1 MNFVV
6 LNNKLIDSTKIN
18 LTNKNRGF
26 LYGDGFFESIKIF
39 NQSPFNFNNHYNRL
53 ELSAV
58 FLGLKFSLSK
68 QELLIKLTELIYSNK
83 LVNGSI
89 RITIFRDSDGKYYPN
104 INESSY
110 IITSLDDKNSSFQ
123 KNNSLSLGVYND
135 NLKSKSKLSNIKS
148 LNSLIYVLASKYAK
162 INGFDDVL
170 LLNSNNNIIE
180 STNSN
185 LFLKVNDVIYTPP
198 LSDGCV
204 DGSMRKLLIPIIEK
218 KIKIIYKSLQI
229 EDLFES
235 DEVILSNAISGIKRV
250 TFFKK
255 REYYND
261 SFYDYLLKSI
271 NNLI

>member
-39 NQSPFNFNNHYNRL
+39 NQSPFNFNNHFNRI
-53 ELSAV
+53 ELSAN
-58 FLGLKFSLSK
+58 FLGLEIPLSK
-68 QELLIKLTELIYSNK
+68 DELLIKLTALLHSNN
-83 LVNGSI
+83 VQNGSI

-104 INESSY
+104 SNESSY

-123 KNNSLSLGVYND
+123 KNNRLLLGVYKE
-135 NLKSKSKLSNIKS
+135 NLKSKSKLSNLKS
-148 LNSLIYVLASKYAK
+148 LNSLLYVLASKYAK

-170 LLNSNNNIIE
+170 LLNSSNSIIE

-185 LFLKVNDVIYTPP
+185 LFLKVNDIVYTPP
-198 LSDGCV
+198 LSEGCV
-204 DGSMRKLLIPIIEK
+204 DGSMRKILIPIIEK
-218 KIKIIYKSLQI
+218 EYKLTYKSLQI
-229 EDLFES
+229 KDLLVS
-235 DEVILSNAISGIKRV
+235 DEVVLSNAISGIKKV
-250 TFFKK
+250 TLFNE
-255 REYYND
+255 REYND
-261 SFYDYLLKSI
+261 ESFYDYLLKSI

>member
-6 LNNKLIDSTKIN
+6 FNNQLFDSTKIN
-18 LTNKNRGF
+18 LTNQNRGF

-39 NQSPFNFNNHYNRL
+39 NQSPFNFNNHYNRI
-53 ELSAV
+53 ELSAN
-58 FLGLKFSLSK
+58 FLGLEIPLSK
-68 QELLIKLTELIYSNK
+68 DELLIKLTDLLHSNN
-83 LVNGSI
+83 LENGSI

-104 INESSY
+104 SNESSY

-123 KNNSLSLGVYND
+123 KNISLSLGIYND

-148 LNSLIYVLASKYAK
+148 LNSLLYVLASKYAK

-185 LFLKVNDVIYTPP
+185 LFIKANDVIYTPP

-218 KIKIIYKSLQI
+218 KFKIIYKSLQI
-229 EDLFES
+229 EDLFGS
-235 DEVILSNAISGIKRV
+235 DEVILSNAISGVKKV
-250 TFFKK
+250 TLFKE
-255 REYYND
+255 REYSDESLYN
-261 SFYDYLLKSI
+261 YLLKSI

>member
-6 LNNKLIDSTKIN
+6 FNNQLFDSTKIN
-18 LTNKNRGF
+18 LTNQNRGF

-39 NQSPFNFNNHYNRL
+39 NQSPFNFNNHYNRI
-53 ELSAV
+53 ELSAN
-58 FLGLKFSLSK
+58 FLGLEIPLSK
-68 QELLIKLTELIYSNK
+68 DELLIKLTDLLHSNN
-83 LVNGSI
+83 VENGSI

-104 INESSY
+104 SNESSY

-123 KNNSLSLGVYND
+123 KNISLSLGVYND

-148 LNSLIYVLASKYAK
+148 LNSLLYVLASKYAK
-162 INGFDDVL
+162 INRFDDVL

-185 LFLKVNDVIYTPP
+185 LFLKTNDVVYTPP

-218 KIKIIYKSLQI
+218 NFKIIYKSLQI

>member
-6 LNNKLIDSTKIN
+6 FNNKLFDSTKIN
-18 LTNKNRGF
+18 LTNQNRGF

-39 NQSPFNFNNHYNRL
+39 NQSPFNFNNHYNRI

-58 FLGLKFSLSK
+58 FLGLEFSLSK
-68 QELLIKLTELIYSNK
+68 QELLIKLTELIHSNK

-104 INESSY
+104 SNESSY
-110 IITSLDDKNSSFQ
+110 IITSHDNQNASFQ

-148 LNSLIYVLASKYAK
+148 LNSLLYVLASKYAK

-185 LFLKVNDVIYTPP
+185 LFIKANDVIYTPP

-218 KIKIIYKSLQI
+218 NFKIIYKSLQI

-235 DEVILSNAISGIKRV
+235 DEVILSNAISGIKKV

>member
-6 LNNKLIDSTKIN
+6 FNNKLIDSTKIN
-18 LTNKNRGF
+18 LTNQNRGF

-39 NQSPFNFNNHYNRL
+39 NQSPFNFNNHYNRI
-53 ELSAV
+53 ELSAN
-58 FLGLKFSLSK
+58 FLGLEIPLSK
-68 QELLIKLTELIYSNK
+68 DELLIKLTDLLHSNN
-83 LVNGSI
+83 LENGSI

-104 INESSY
+104 SNESSY

-123 KNNSLSLGVYND
+123 KNISLSLGVYND

-148 LNSLIYVLASKYAK
+148 LNSLLYVLASKYAK

-185 LFLKVNDVIYTPP
+185 LFIKANDVIYTPP

-218 KIKIIYKSLQI
+218 NFKIIYKSLQI

-250 TFFKK
+250 TLFKG
-255 REYYND
+255 REYNDESLYN
-261 SFYDYLLKSI
+261 YLLRSI

>member
-39 NQSPFNFNNHYNRL
+39 NQSPFNFNNHYNRI

-58 FLGLKFSLSK
+58 FLGLEFSLSK
-68 QELLIKLTELIYSNK
+68 QELLIKLTELIHSNN
-83 LVNGSI
+83 LENGSI

-104 INESSY
+104 SNESSY
-110 IITSLDDKNSSFQ
+110 IITSLDDKNSSFH
-123 KNNSLSLGVYND
+123 KNNSLSLGVFND

-148 LNSLIYVLASKYAK
+148 LNSLLYVLASKYAK

-185 LFLKVNDVIYTPP
+185 LFLKEHDVVYTPP

-218 KIKIIYKSLQI
+218 EYKLTYKSLQI
-229 EDLFES
+229 DDLFKS
-235 DEVILSNAISGIKRV
+235 DEVVLSNAISGVKRV
-250 TFFKK
+250 TLFKE
-255 REYYND
+255 REYNDESLYN
-261 SFYDYLLKSI
+261 YLLKSI

>member
-6 LNNKLIDSTKIN
+6 FNNQLFDSTKIN

-39 NQSPFNFNNHYNRL
+39 NQSPFNFNNHYNRI

-58 FLGLKFSLSK
+58 FLGLEFSLSK
-68 QELLIKLTELIYSNK
+68 QELLIKLTELIHSNK

-104 INESSY
+104 SNESSY
-110 IITSLDDKNSSFQ
+110 IITSLNDQNSSFQ
-123 KNNSLSLGVYND
+123 KNSSLSLGIYND

-148 LNSLIYVLASKYAK
+148 LNSLLYVLASKYAK

-170 LLNSNNNIIE
+170 LLNSCNNIVE

-185 LFLKVNDVIYTPP
+185 LFLKANDVVYTPP
-198 LSDGCV
+198 LSEGCV
-204 DGSMRKLLIPIIEK
+204 DGSMRKILIPIIEK
-218 KIKIIYKSLQI
+218 EYKLTYKSLQI
-229 EDLFES
+229 KDLLES
-235 DEVILSNAISGIKRV
+235 DEVILSNAISGVKKV
-250 TFFKK
+250 TLFKE
-255 REYYND
+255 REYNDESLYN
-261 SFYDYLLKSI
+261 YLLKSI

>member
-6 LNNKLIDSTKIN
+6 FNNKLISSNDIN

-39 NQSPFNFNNHYNRL
+39 NQSPFNFNNHYKRI
-53 ELSAV
+53 ELSAN
-58 FLGLKFSLSK
+58 FLGLEFSLSK
-68 QELLIKLTELIYSNK
+68 QELLIKLTELIHSNK

-104 INESSY
+104 SNESSY

-123 KNNSLSLGVYND
+123 KNNRLSLGVYKE
-135 NLKSKSKLSNIKS
+135 NLKSKSKLSNLKS
-148 LNSLIYVLASKYAK
+148 LNSLLYVLASKYAK

-185 LFLKVNDVIYTPP
+185 LFLKANDVVYTPP

-218 KIKIIYKSLQI
+218 KFKIIYKSLQI
-229 EDLFES
+229 EDLFDS
-235 DEVILSNAISGIKRV
+235 DEVILSNAISGVKRV
-250 TFFKK
+250 TLFKE
-255 REYYND
+255 RQYND
-261 SFYDYLLKSI
+261 ESLYNYLLKSI

>member
-6 LNNKLIDSTKIN
+6 FNNQLFDSTKIN
-18 LTNKNRGF
+18 LTNQNRGF

-39 NQSPFNFNNHYNRL
+39 NQSPFNFNNHYNRI

-58 FLGLKFSLSK
+58 FLGLEFSLSK
-68 QELLIKLTELIYSNK
+68 QELLIKLTELIHSNK

-104 INESSY
+104 NNESSY
-110 IITSLDDKNSSFQ
+110 IITSIDDQKTSFQ
-123 KNNSLSLGVYND
+123 KNISLSLGIYND

-148 LNSLIYVLASKYAK
+148 LNSLLYVLASKYAK
-162 INGFDDVL
+162 INGFNDVL

-185 LFLKVNDVIYTPP
+185 LFLKANDVVYTPP
-198 LSDGCV
+198 LSEGCV

-218 KIKIIYKSLQI
+218 EYKLTYKSLQI
-229 EDLFES
+229 DDLFKS
-235 DEVILSNAISGIKRV
+235 DEVVLSNAISGVKRV
-250 TFFKK
+250 TLFKE
-255 REYYND
+255 RQYND
-261 SFYDYLLKSI
+261 ESLYNYLLKSI

>member
-6 LNNKLIDSTKIN
+6 FNNQLFDSTKIN

-26 LYGDGFFESIKIF
+26 LYGDGFESIKIF
-39 NQSPFNFNNHYNRL
+39 NKSPFNFNIHYNRI

-58 FLGLKFSLSK
+58 FLGLEFSLSK
-68 QELLIKLTELIYSNK
+68 QELLIKLTELIHSNK

-89 RITIFRDSDGKYYPN
+89 RITIFRDSDGKYYPTSN
-104 INESSY
+104 QSSY
-110 IITSLDDKNSSFQ
+110 IITSLDDNNSSFQ

-148 LNSLIYVLASKYAK
+148 LNSLLYVLASKYAK

-170 LLNSNNNIIE
+170 LLNSSNNIIE

-185 LFLKVNDVIYTPP
+185 LFFKTHDVIYTPP

-218 KIKIIYKSLQI
+218 EYKLTYKSLHI
-229 EDLFES
+229 KDLLES

-250 TFFKK
+250 TLFKE
-255 REYYND
+255 REYNDESLYN
-261 SFYDYLLKSI
+261 YLFKSI